1 MSTTAFKG
9 EAVNTKGNFPVVG
22 DKISGLNLTKT
33 DLSSLT
39 EEGLK
44 GKKVVF
50 NIFPSVD
57 TGVCAMQL
65 KTFSSKLKDR
75 EDVVLL
81 FASLDL
87 PFALSRFC
95 GAEGIENAVTTSDF
109 KHRCL
114 ENHGLL
120 MTDGALNGLYARAV
134 MVLDEEQNVIHSELV
149 SDITIEPNYDEALKF
164 I

>member
-9 EAVNTKGNFPVVG
+9 EVVNTGGNFSAVG
-22 DKISGLNLTKT
+22 DKISGLNLIKT
-33 DLSSLT
+33 DLSALT
-39 EEGLK
+39 DEDLT

-57 TGVCAMQL
+57 IGVCAIQL

-87 PFALSRFC
+87 PFALSTFC
-95 GAEGIENAVTTSDF
+95 GAEGIENAIKTSDF

-120 MTDGALNGLYARAV
+120 MTDGALDGLYMRR
-134 MVLDEEQNVIHSELV
+134 
-149 SDITIEPNYDEALKF
+149 
-164 I
+164 